1 MSYIEDI
8 QNRRNQVR
16 NNIAKAFGCEFVK
29 AQDDELGEIEKA
41 VYADTAENRKLGRVG
56 QEWHRGNGKKEE
68 NKKVSRNN
76 SVPEKY
82 AHTKNTKFID
92 WSDYNSSEHGGS
104 VDDMKLSK
112 EAYKMFPIG
121 KQFKDSK
128 GNVWTVDKH
137 DKKYDIGKNS
147 STRYSTGVGAI
158 RLRNEKK
165 KVVRITP
172 YDLLRGFTKNST
184 TGISE
189 LDKYMRQIAPR
200 TLSAE
205 ERKRAEN
212 EAGKLPEEFR
222 QNYRRNV
229 GLDD

>member
-1 MSYIEDI
+1 MHPLIQLLRSELVTIVKRIDNGDCDI
-8 QNRRNQVR
+8 
-16 NNIAKAFGCEFVK
+16 
-29 AQDDELGEIEKA
+29 
-41 VYADTAENRKLGRVG
+41 
-56 QEWHRGNGKKEE
+56 
-68 NKKVSRNN
+68 
-76 SVPEKY
+76 
-82 AHTKNTKFID
+82 
-92 WSDYNSSEHGGS
+92 SD
-104 VDDMKLSK
+104 VDDMNEVITVLRKTTHRDKPMSK
-112 EAYKMFPIG
+112 YSACKYLHI
-121 KQFKDSK
+121 SRK

-205 ERKRAEN
+205 ERNRAEK